1 MLTAS
6 LSRGLAEYGIGGKL
20 RALRLR
26 RKLGLVELGRHTGL
40 SPALLSKL
48 ERGRMFPTLPT
59 LLRIALVYGVG
70 LDHFFS
76 ASEPRR
82 AVGVVRAAERRT
94 FSEKLGGR
102 EVAWEFECL
111 DYAATARVLN
121 AYKVRFLRTSPRPR
135 LHDHAGAEFV
145 HVLSGALGLV
155 VSGEAHELSAGDS
168 IYFDA
173 SQPHGYQR
181 LSARPAEA
189 IVVTVPDPRP

>member
-76 ASEPRR
+76 ASEPLR
-82 AVGVVRAAERRT
+82 
-94 FSEKLGGR
+94 SEDL
-102 EVAWEFECL
+102 F
-111 DYAATARVLN
+111 
-121 AYKVRFLRTSPRPR
+121 F
-135 LHDHAGAEFV
+135 
-145 HVLSGALGLV
+145 
-155 VSGEAHELSAGDS
+155 
-168 IYFDA
+168 
-173 SQPHGYQR
+173 QR
-181 LSARPAEA
+181 
-189 IVVTVPDPRP
+189 